1 MKNNLF
7 TLIIC
12 LILSLAIS
20 FGLPMIFSSEV
31 NGDSFL
37 AQTVSKVSQKAV
49 KSETSNLYHKIYY
62 RGELIG
68 VVNNIDDFN
77 SYINDYYSLYEDEYP
92 MTSLGLISDVF
103 IVDEYSYFN
112 FENKDSEIVD
122 YLHNNGLIGIKAS
135 AIEFSTSE
143 GVYDIIYVSNIDYFN
158 SAQKRFLANFISD
171 SALEKLNNGETIS
184 SPSSFETK
192 DMYVKIQEKMTI
204 SDAVVKPEQIFK
216 SEDEVYQYFC
226 YGRDT
231 ELEYYTTVEGDTL
244 QAVGYLFGDMSAKQ
258 VMMLNQDKIFSEDQI
273 LQVGTKLNITY
284 FKSPIT
290 VVVTKQ
296 RLAQE
301 IVLPQSPIYKEDESL
316 LQGNRDIL
324 VEEQNGLRNVLYE
337 ETWTNGVITSGKVL
351 NSITISE
358 PVQGVIAVGA
368 LVPPDVGTLNW
379 GWPVN
384 NPIITCNYTC
394 YYGHGGVD
402 FQNMYNRYDV
412 VLAMDNGT
420 VEEVGYTDIGGYYV
434 MINHNNGYKTYYG
447 HMRSRAYVRVGD
459 VVQRGDAIGPIGMTG
474 VATGPHVH
482 LMMYV
487 NGVRK
492 DPCSILSCNLLY

>member
-20 FGLPMIFSSEV
+20 FGFPMIFSSEV

-37 AQTVSKVSQKAV
+37 AQTVSKVSQKAE

-103 IVDEYSYFN
+103 IVDEYSYFS

-122 YLHNNGLIGIKAS
+122 YLYDNDLIGIKAS

-158 SAQKRFLANFISD
+158 SAQRRFLGNFISD

-192 DMYVKIQEKMTI
+192 DMYVKLQEKMTI

-216 SEDEVYQYFC
+216 SEDEVYQSFC

-487 NGVRK
+487 KGVRK
-492 DPCSILSCNLLY
+492 DPCSILSCTLLY

>member
-7 TLIIC
+7 TLIIF
-12 LILSLAIS
+12 LTLSLAIS

-37 AQTVSKVSQKAV
+37 AQTVSKVSQKAE

-103 IVDEYSYFN
+103 IVDEYSYFS

-122 YLHNNGLIGIKAS
+122 YLYDNDLIGIKAS

-158 SAQKRFLANFISD
+158 SAQRRFLGNFISD

>member
-1 MKNNLF
+1 MKNNLL

-12 LILSLAIS
+12 LILSLAIAL
-20 FGLPMIFSSEV
+20 GIPMIFSSEI

-37 AQTVSKVSQKAV
+37 SENVSKISQKAE
-49 KSETSNLYHKIYY
+49 KGETSNLYHKIYY

-77 SYINDYYSLYEDEYP
+77 SYIDSYYALYEEEYP

-122 YLHNNGLIGIKAS
+122 YLYNNDLIGIKAS

-158 SAQKRFLANFISD
+158 NAQKHFLANFISD

-192 DMYVKIQEKMTI
+192 DMFVKIQEKMTI
-204 SDAVVKPEQIFK
+204 SEAVVKPEQIFK
-216 SEDEVYQYFC
+216 SEAEVYDYFC
-226 YGRDT
+226 YGKDK

-301 IVLPQSPIYKEDESL
+301 VVLPQSPIYKEDESL

-324 VEEQNGLRNVLYE
+324 VEEQNGLSNVLYE
-337 ETWTNGVITSGKVL
+337 ETWTNGVVTSGKVI
-351 NSITISE
+351 NSVTILE
-358 PVQGVIAVGA
+358 PVQGVIAVGSM
-368 LVPPDVGTLNW
+368 VPPDVGTLNW

-447 HMRSRAYVRVGD
+447 HFRSRAYVNVGD
-459 VVQRGDAIGPIGMTG
+459 VVQRGDVLGPIGMTG

-482 LMMYV
+482 LMMYIDGRRI
-487 NGVRK
+487 N
-492 DPCSILSCNLLY
+492 PCTVLACNLLY